1 MADVRDHWEDVYKTK
16 AETAVSWYQP
26 QSARSLA
33 WIASVAGPAAPI
45 IDVGGGASTL
55 VDDLLANG
63 FSDVTVLDV
72 AEAALAKSKARLG
85 ARAGEVSWI
94 VADITKWC
102 PERRYEVWHDRAVF
116 HFLTEDAQQAA
127 YVAALTAGTAPGAT
141 VVIEECMF
149 GPEVSFFALCDGETA
164 LPFGSAQDHKRA
176 YDGDEGPNTGGMG
189 TFSPSP
195 LMTPEMEKQVMDT
208 IILPSLAGMKQD
220 GIPFTG
226 VLFAGLMLTAQGPK
240 LLEYNTRFGDPE
252 TQVLMRR
259 LKSDLGLLLKA
270 GAEGRLKDMKVELAA
285 EAAVCVVYA
294 AKGYPGDYV
303 KNTEIRKL
311 KEAGKLANVKIFHAG
326 TAVKDGKVLA
336 TGGRVLGVTA
346 TGKDFAVARQS
357 AYTAVDAIDWPDG
370 FYRRDIGGQ

>member
-63 FSDVTVLDV
+63 FSHVTVLDV

-141 VVIEECMF
+141 VVMATF
-149 GPEVSFFALCDGETA
+149 ALDGPENCSGLAVQRYSPQTLAARLGPPFALID
-164 LPFGSAQDHKRA
+164 SAQESHR
-176 YDGDEGPNTGGMG
+176 P
-189 TFSPSP
+189 PW
-195 LMTPEMEKQVMDT
+195 
-208 IILPSLAGMKQD
+208 
-220 GIPFTG
+220 
-226 VLFAGLMLTAQGPK
+226 
-240 LLEYNTRFGDPE
+240 
-252 TQVLMRR
+252 
-259 LKSDLGLLLKA
+259 
-270 GAEGRLKDMKVELAA
+270 GAEQKFS
-285 EAAVCVVYA
+285 YA
-294 AKGYPGDYV
+294 M
-303 KNTEIRKL
+303 
-311 KEAGKLANVKIFHAG
+311 F
-326 TAVKDGKVLA
+326 
-336 TGGRVLGVTA
+336 
-346 TGKDFAVARQS
+346 
-357 AYTAVDAIDWPDG
+357 
-370 FYRRDIGGQ
+370 RRSG